1 MYYLKV
7 ILALILVFTGMY
19 SYAQLP
25 TIYAE
30 GGEGKNINWEAIKKE
45 YEKNSTED
53 DLPFFYNDCLM
64 EFSVAKASSVL
75 PAQGNK
81 NYSVN
86 NLSDED
92 PTTAWIPDNRNYGIG
107 ESFEISSRSLNV
119 IYNGYQANPT
129 VWKNNTRVKKLKV
142 YKDNEPLCFLVFTD
156 EMGAQSFELP
166 VEAGYSDEPKS
177 IFRFEIVEV
186 YKGAKYKD
194 VALSEI
200 EWSGCCVAGN
210 TSITTEHSLLATD
223 ELQTGQTITTLDLET
238 AATKEVQVLKTAHQ
252 KHVDLL
258 VISTPTRSIT
268 ITVSHPLYMKGYGF
282 ISFSRLKKL
291 TKVDNYSDL
300 IGTVELLVWNTETGT
315 QEYEKLS
322 AIDIEKK
329 AITTFTIRQ
338 LSEGTVFI
346 ANGFVTST
354 Y

>member
-92 PTTAWIPDNRNYGIG
+92 PTTAWIPDNRSYGIG

-129 VWKNNTRVKKLKV
+129 VWKNNTRVK
-142 YKDNEPLCFLVFTD
+142 
-156 EMGAQSFELP
+156 
-166 VEAGYSDEPKS
+166 
-177 IFRFEIVEV
+177 
-186 YKGAKYKD
+186 
-194 VALSEI
+194 
-200 EWSGCCVAGN
+200 
-210 TSITTEHSLLATD
+210 
-223 ELQTGQTITTLDLET
+223 
-238 AATKEVQVLKTAHQ
+238 
-252 KHVDLL
+252 
-258 VISTPTRSIT
+258 
-268 ITVSHPLYMKGYGF
+268 
-282 ISFSRLKKL
+282 
-291 TKVDNYSDL
+291 
-300 IGTVELLVWNTETGT
+300 
-315 QEYEKLS
+315 
-322 AIDIEKK
+322 
-329 AITTFTIRQ
+329 
-338 LSEGTVFI
+338 
-346 ANGFVTST
+346 
-354 Y
+354 